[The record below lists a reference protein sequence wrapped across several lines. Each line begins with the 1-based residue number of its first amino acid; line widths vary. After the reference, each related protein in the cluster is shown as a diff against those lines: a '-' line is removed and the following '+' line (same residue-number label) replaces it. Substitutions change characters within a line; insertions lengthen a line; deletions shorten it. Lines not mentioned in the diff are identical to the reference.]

1 MLQYIAIS
9 NISIFCGLFARED
22 VKRVNIVE
30 NTPSASCQ
38 LGTMETSKAFR
49 SGNR

>member
-1 MLQYIAIS
+1 MKNFIS
-9 NISIFCGLFARED
+9 LFVVFFGLFARED

-38 LGTMETSKAFR
+38 VGTMETSEAFR